1 MKLLY
6 LAAFLFCFQTLLHA
20 QSGFQTILIHLKDK
34 GVGAH
39 YKSTAD
45 KYLSAKAMERRL
57 RQNIE
62 ITMTDVPV
70 NQAYID
76 KMEAMG
82 AKILSKS
89 RWFNYVV
96 VEASPAVAKNLQNL
110 EFLKGMTYLDNQPK
124 ENPITAYKAFFNNE
138 YFSPVAPGNTFKSTA
153 TNLYNYGNG
162 YNQITML
169 KGEFLHNHG
178 FSGEGM
184 TIAVLDAGFNS
195 VDVLP
200 AFDSLRNNNQIK
212 GVKDFVDPAGNI
224 YNTGISSHGTM
235 VLSTMGSYLPGN
247 LIGTAPKADYWL
259 LRSEDATAEY
269 ILEEYYWVEAAEYAD
284 SIGADIINSSLG
296 YTVFDDPASNHS
308 YEDMDGNTT
317 YITQG
322 ADMAASK
329 GILVVNS
336 AGNSGGDPWTYIGA
350 PADGDSVCTAGA
362 VDAFGNYAY
371 FSSKGP
377 TYDGRIKPTLSTQG
391 QNSAVYSPWG
401 IGFGSGTSFSSPIL
415 AGMIACFWQAAPS
428 LNNMQIIGALTSTAS
443 KSIEP
448 DTLLGWGI
456 PDFEAAM
463 ETLGLSGIND
473 NKDIADM
480 QVFPNPFTSSLKV
493 IPSFVLKEEYQIEI
507 FNLQGKRVYER
518 IVNHVP
524 IGNCIAIDD
533 IENLTPGLYL
543 ISVKSGQKQTSL
555 RIQKL

>member
-6 LAAFLFCFQTLLHA
+6 LAAFLFCFQALLHA
-20 QSGFQTILIHLKDK
+20 QSGNQTVLIHLKDK

-39 YKSTAD
+39 YKSTAE
-45 KYLSAKAMERRL
+45 KYLSAKAIERRI
-57 RQNIE
+57 RQNID

-82 AKILSKS
+82 ARILSKS

-110 EFLKGMTYLDNQPK
+110 DFVKGMTNLDNQSK

-138 YFSPVAPGNTFKSTA
+138 SFSPVAQGNTFKSA
-153 TNLYNYGNG
+153 AANLYNYGNG

-169 KGEFLHNHG
+169 KGEFLHNNG

-235 VLSTMGSYLPGN
+235 VLSTMGSFLPGN

-322 ADMAASK
+322 ADMAAAK

-377 TYDGRIKPTLSTQG
+377 TYDRRIKPTLSTQG

-443 KSIEP
+443 KSMEP

-463 ETLGLSGIND
+463 ETLGLSGITD
-473 NKDIADM
+473 NKGIDEI
-480 QVFPNPFTSSLKV
+480 QVFPNPFTASLKI
-493 IPSFVLKEEYQIEI
+493 IPSFALKGDYQIEI
-507 FNLQGKRVYER
+507 FNLQGKQVYAR
-518 IVNHVP
+518 SFNHVTA
-524 IGNCIAIDD
+524 GNYIVVDA
-533 IENLTPGLYL
+533 IENITPGLYL
-543 ISVKSGQKQTSL
+543 ISVKSGQEQKSM